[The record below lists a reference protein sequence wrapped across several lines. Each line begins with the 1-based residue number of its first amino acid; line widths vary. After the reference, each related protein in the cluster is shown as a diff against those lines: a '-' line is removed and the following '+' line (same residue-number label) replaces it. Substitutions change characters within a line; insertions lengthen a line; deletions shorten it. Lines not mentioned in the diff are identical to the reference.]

1 MEMSVKVPMSD
12 FGMNVN
18 AFAPAFEKGHEHQ
31 LHVPDLNSRY
41 HFRADLLR
49 PFMNWLF
56 APCGDSCLLVGPTGS
71 GKSSLVEQTAARI
84 NWPCLTVSAHSRME
98 MPELTGYNMPVTDP
112 VSGDL
117 NTKFVDGPLTKAM
130 RFGYLF
136 VLDEYD
142 TLDPAVSVGLHA
154 VLEGRPLVIAENGG
168 EVIRPHPNF
177 RFVACGNTAGQGDES
192 ALYAQTMQQ
201 NLATMDRFR
210 VFTVGYL
217 EAAAEMPLLTANFKD
232 IPEGLAENMVKIAN
246 SIRSR
251 HLGNGADYLSVT
263 MSTRTLLRWGRIA
276 SGYLAVGAKA
286 PLQEA
291 LNEALLNRTDSVQR
305 LAIEKIAGSVLGSN
319 WTVSKTSN
327 AA

>member
-1 MEMSVKVPMSD
+1 MKMSVQVPMTE
-12 FGMNVN
+12 FGFT
-18 AFAPAFEKGHEHQ
+18 AKASAPGFEQGHEHEQ
-31 LHVPDLNSRY
+31 HVPGLNSSY
-41 HFRADLLR
+41 HFRADLLK

-56 APCGDSCLLVGPTGS
+56 APCGDSSLLVGPTGS
-71 GKSSLVEQTAARI
+71 GKSSLVEQTAARL

-98 MPELTGYNMPVTDP
+98 MPELTGFNMPVTDP

-130 RFGYLF
+130 RNGYLF

-177 RFVACGNTAGQGDES
+177 RFIACGNTSGQGDES

-217 EAAAEMPLLTANFKD
+217 EAAAEMPLLTAISKD
-232 IPEGLAENMVKIAN
+232 IPEGVAENMVKIAN
-246 SIRSR
+246 SIRTR
-251 HLGNGADYLSVT
+251 HLGNGADFLSVT

-276 SGYLAVGAKA
+276 SSYLAVGVKA

-291 LNEALLNRTDSVQR
+291 LNEALLNRTDAVQR
-305 LAIEKIAGSVLGSN
+305 LAIEKIASSVLGSM
-319 WTVSKTSN
+319 WTVSKTSK